1 MRGGLDTPNDVVT
14 VTEGKKLVICAE
26 VIELDQINVL
36 RQTALE
42 LRVVDGSAMSMR
54 MRITVRK
61 WIHNTAYIVT
71 LKFKLIVR

>member
-1 MRGGLDTPNDVVT
+1 MVT

-54 MRITVRK
+54 MRILLLE
-61 WIHNTAYIVT
+61 NGYIIQ
-71 LKFKLIVR
+71 LI